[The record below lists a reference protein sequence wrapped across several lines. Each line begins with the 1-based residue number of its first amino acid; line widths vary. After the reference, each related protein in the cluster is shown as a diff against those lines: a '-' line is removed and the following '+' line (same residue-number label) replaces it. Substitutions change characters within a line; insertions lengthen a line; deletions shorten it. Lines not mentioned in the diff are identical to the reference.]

1 MRNIFQK
8 IVGEIINDRMGVL
21 SSNPAIVS
29 AALGSGSSAGSSV
42 TSKFLYVYGFANI
55 SRALTSFSLYL
66 INNSSILDKFFSLAI
81 MENNQSAL
89 KRLKYLMLV
98 VFDIMPT
105 AFILVNCTLGSEEK
119 IINEI
124 AKLSDVKEVRGTY
137 GVHDIF
143 VKVKSD
149 NTETMNH
156 TITNK
161 IRKVPGIT
169 STVTLVVIEE
179 QGGKG
184 DT

>member
-1 MRNIFQK
+1 
-8 IVGEIINDRMGVL
+8 
-21 SSNPAIVS
+21 
-29 AALGSGSSAGSSV
+29 
-42 TSKFLYVYGFANI
+42 
-55 SRALTSFSLYL
+55 
-66 INNSSILDKFFSLAI
+66 
-81 MENNQSAL
+81 
-89 KRLKYLMLV
+89 
-98 VFDIMPT
+98 MPT
-105 AFILVNCTLGSEEK
+105 AYILVNCILGAEEK
-119 IINEI
+119 IINEV

-161 IRKVPGIT
+161 IRKIPGIT

>member
-1 MRNIFQK
+1 LRTK
-8 IVGEIINDRMGVL
+8 
-21 SSNPAIVS
+21 
-29 AALGSGSSAGSSV
+29 
-42 TSKFLYVYGFANI
+42 TSRK
-55 SRALTSFSLYL
+55 T
-66 INNSSILDKFFSLAI
+66 
-81 MENNQSAL
+81 
-89 KRLKYLMLV
+89 LKYLLF
-98 VFDIMPT
+98 VFFDVPT
-105 AFILVNCTLGSEEK
+105 AYILVNCALGSEEK

-156 TITNK
+156 TVTNK

-184 DT
+184 DA